1 MLNAYANPSMDRN
14 TENARAERIAFRL
27 NEQHL
32 LIANI
37 YENLVDRDF
46 VPAERDIRNLIVDL
60 RLILKSLEDDDF

>member
-1 MLNAYANPSMDRN
+1 MTENLNG
-14 TENARAERIAFRL
+14 ENARAERIAFRI

-32 LIANI
+32 LLANI

-46 VPAERDIRNLIVDL
+46 VPAEKDIRNLIIDL

>member
-1 MLNAYANPSMDRN
+1 MDNN
-14 TENARAERIAFRL
+14 TENARAERISFRL

-46 VPAERDIRNLIVDL
+46 IPAERDIRNLIVDL
-60 RLILKSLEDDDF
+60 RLILKSIEDDDF

>member
-1 MLNAYANPSMDRN
+1 MDNN

-46 VPAERDIRNLIVDL
+46 IPAERDIRNLIVDL
-60 RLILKSLEDDDF
+60 RRILKSIEDDDF